1 MITGVWQTQAPA
13 ETQSLAA
20 MLAAQLRPGDN
31 LLFYGELGSG
41 KTTFIQGLVRYFEAK
56 VEVTSPSYSLIHH
69 YPTTPTIYHVDLYR
83 LSEGSQLADL
93 GLDELF
99 SSEGIVLIEW
109 AERLGEYLPS
119 RYYRVDLEILSMTE
133 RRLNVDEVSYVAGG

>member
-13 ETQSLAA
+13 ETQSRAA
-20 MLAAQLRPGDN
+20 MLAAQLRAGDN

-41 KTTFIQGLVRYFEAK
+41 KTTFIQGLVGYFEAK

-69 YPTTPTIYHVDLYR
+69 YPTTPAVYHVDLYR
-83 LSEGSQLADL
+83 LSENSQLADL

-99 SSEGIVLIEW
+99 SAEGIVLIEW
-109 AERLGEYLPS
+109 AERLGDDLPV
-119 RYYRVDLEILSMTE
+119 RYFKVELEILSLTE
-133 RRLNVDEVSYVAGG
+133 RRLSVDEVSHVAGG